1 MNATLDDSYRFCAD
15 VSRREA
21 KNFYYSF
28 LLLPRDRRRSM
39 CALYGFMR
47 RTDDLA
53 DAAKPVEI
61 KESELAVWRG
71 AVEAALDGRGVDPDV
86 WPELPALADTV
97 ARHEIPREFLREV
110 LDGVAMDLRPR
121 PFATFDEL
129 YAYCY
134 RVASVV
140 GMSCLY
146 IWGFRPE
153 DGRALQLAESCGVAL
168 QLTNILRDVREDA
181 ANGRVYLPGEDLA
194 SFGVTNADLLAS
206 RPSAGLRALLAF
218 EGRRAY
224 EYYES
229 SRPLQTLVAPV
240 GRPVLGAIVG
250 IYRALLDEIARRD
263 YDVLASRLALPK
275 WRKAAIALGSIAGR
289 FA

>member
-1 MNATLDDSYRFCAD
+1 MSATLDAGYRFCTA

-39 CALYGFMR
+39 CALYAFMR

-53 DAAKPVEI
+53 DVPGPVEV
-61 KESELAVWRG
+61 KEAALADWRV
-71 AVEAALDGRGVDPDV
+71 AVDAALDGGASDAAR

-97 ARHEIPREFLREV
+97 ARHEIPRVFLHDV
-110 LDGVAMDLRPR
+110 LDGVAMDLHPR

-129 YAYCY
+129 YGYCY

-153 DGRALQLAESCGVAL
+153 GGRALRLAESCGVAL

-181 ANGRVYLPGEDLA
+181 ANGRVYLPGEDLDR
-194 SFGVTNADLLAS
+194 FGVTADDLRAS
-206 RPSAGLRALLAF
+206 KPSAGLRELLAF

-229 SRPLQTLVAPV
+229 SRPLAALVAPV

-250 IYRALLDEIARRD
+250 IYRSLLDEIARRD
-263 YDVLASRLALPK
+263 YDVLASRVALPK